1 MEKFENEIKKRLSQ
15 SRSMEGLDSEA
26 LWNSIA
32 HSNSTVSSSKRSTR
46 SRLAW
51 LLSSLLFVG
60 VVVAYIMNM
69 QHAADHAHAS
79 CVLALPL
86 RAAGPSA
93 DVGGG
98 RRSSVMGKEMALL

>member
-32 HSNSTVSSSKRSTR
+32 HSNSTVSSSKRS
-46 SRLAW
+46 SRRRFVW

-69 QHAADHAHAS
+69 RHAADHVVEERQTCRKRQLCKTPAK
-79 CVLALPL
+79 
-86 RAAGPSA
+86 GIF
-93 DVGGG
+93 
-98 RRSSVMGKEMALL
+98 RRQNRTP